1 MEIFVDPVYCAFGDI
16 QGAASSNE
24 SFDMNNIN
32 SLFNMS
38 DEEKNGLTSLSE
50 ELNLAELDLNI

>member
-1 MEIFVDPVYCAFGDI
+1 MEIFGGEPMEIFVDPVYCAFGDI

-32 SLFNMS
+32 SLFNIIYS
-38 DEEKNGLTSLSE
+38 IYLFL
-50 ELNLAELDLNI
+50 